1 MVRKKTVTV
10 LGRRQMTP
18 GTHHKDPSNSLL
30 PIQLSDPW
38 YEVIHPL
45 LSIFSKPKDFAFMT
59 TLWSG
64 FNNKME
70 NRSFTHSLTE
80 TWWLYCTSMGHE
92 SCEPE
97 PIQAEPLFD
106 LAQSLV
112 VKAQPRQLKQPWSIY
127 NKPKHLNHQIII
139 CSWKVLLHFKV
150 F

>member
-1 MVRKKTVTV
+1 MVRNKTVTV

-18 GTHHKDPSNSLL
+18 GYPPQGSQQFPSANTALWPLIWSHT
-30 PIQLSDPW
+30 PSSFHFFQTQGFC
-38 YEVIHPL
+38 IHDYCVVRL
-45 LSIFSKPKDFAFMT
+45 QQQ
-59 TLWSG
+59 
-64 FNNKME
+64 ME
-70 NRSFTHSLTE
+70 NRSFMHSLTE

-97 PIQAEPLFD
+97 QAEPLFD

-127 NKPKHLNHQIII
+127 NKPTHLNHQTII